1 MAVSGRSRNRT
12 VRQSMSFALAA
23 LLGPLLLATGAAS
36 GAPSEA
42 SSAPSVTNAM
52 VPNVSASAARRSV
65 PKLRQVDGGP
75 GYYGRFSNALPS
87 KPSYF
92 PIGVWFESVLSQR
105 DINLDK
111 DVGLNTY
118 VVLTANSNLRL
129 LRKNGMK
136 ALLQQEEWQPS
147 EAAGPQTAG
156 WELDDEIDMEMGP
169 DAGYAELLRIKRS
182 LPADRRLRYNNF
194 GKGVV
199 FWETNIQAR
208 RFVNAVDIPS
218 TDIYWFSDSNVCG
231 FSEGGRLFAAGKRPL
246 SSAECRRASNYGA
259 QVKRVRSLVS
269 PRGSKPVWTFVEL
282 APIGALSLTPPQI
295 RAAVWHALIAGARG
309 ITYFNHSFRE
319 PCRTQHAL
327 RDPCYARVRAL
338 VKSVNAQVKSL
349 APVLNA
355 PFVYVSVEP
364 QSGNEG
370 NGEVGGRTLLR
381 VCRVGRE
388 CFDYRVFF
396 DPVRR
401 GCVGDCARRAEEDRR
416 PARDVQR
423 LLRRRQRRP
432 HLPHRRRFGLRS
444 EATFLIHGAPTH
456 GSGDRATS
464 HT

>member
-1 MAVSGRSRNRT
+1 MALSGRSRNRT

-36 GAPSEA
+36 GAPSAA

-52 VPNVSASAARRSV
+52 VPNVSASTARRSV

-147 EAAGPQTAG
+147 EAVGPQTAG

-355 PFVYVSVEP
+355 PFVTSRWSHSPGTKAMVKWEGGHFYVFAGSAENASTTASFSIPCV
-364 QSGNEG
+364 GDAWATVL
-370 NGEVGGRTLLR
+370 GERRKIV
-381 VCRVGRE
+381 
-388 CFDYRVFF
+388 
-396 DPVRR
+396 VRR
-401 GCVGDCARRAEEDRR
+401 GTFSDSFADGNAVHIYRIDGGSACGLKRR
-416 PARDVQR
+416 
-423 LLRRRQRRP
+423 
-432 HLPHRRRFGLRS
+432 S
-444 EATFLIHGAPTH
+444 
-456 GSGDRATS
+456 
-464 HT
+464 